1 MARLQILEL
10 PEGSGDERPP
20 FILVVDQMPTDETDF
35 ESLRRDLTDGNLAEK
50 IGARAVLVFE
60 ETIDIPANDTSAY
73 LRDDVRNDITVKLGD
88 QPIAWSQ
95 ADEAQAQVTETLKPR
110 RDWCCSLAFQTLGK
124 QHIDDCRQGNPQP

>member
-10 PEGSGDERPP
+10 PEGSSDDRPP
-20 FILVVDQMPTDETDF
+20 FVLVVDQVPTDEAGFDA
-35 ESLRRDLTDGNLAEK
+35 LRRDLGTPDDLLER

-60 ETIDIPANDTSAY
+60 EAIDIPANDTSGY
-73 LRDDVRNDITVKLGD
+73 LRNDVTVHVGD

-95 ADEAQAQVTETLKPR
+95 ADETQAQVTEALKPR

-124 QHIDDCRQGNPQP
+124 QHIDDCPQAQ